1 MEEKFLTV
9 VKDALEL
16 SDAELKLTDDFRKYT
31 TWNSLT
37 ELTLIA
43 ALDENFGVGIES
55 EKFKKLLTLADLY
68 EEVKKNAK

>member
-1 MEEKFLTV
+1 MEEKFLSV
-9 VKDALEL
+9 VKDALEITENELNL
-16 SDAELKLTDDFRKYT
+16 SDEFRKYT

-55 EKFKKLLTLADLY
+55 EDFKKMLTLADLL
-68 EEVKKNAK
+68 EEVKMRGK